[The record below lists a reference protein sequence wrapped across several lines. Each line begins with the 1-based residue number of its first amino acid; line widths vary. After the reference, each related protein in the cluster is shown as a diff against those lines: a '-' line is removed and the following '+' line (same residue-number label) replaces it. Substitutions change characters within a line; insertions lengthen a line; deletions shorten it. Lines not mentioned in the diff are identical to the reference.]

1 MDDEQFYEFCAANRR
16 IRIERSATGEIII
29 MPPAGA
35 ETSFRNS
42 DLIAQLTGWAKKDG
56 RGRVFDS
63 NSEFFLPNG
72 AARGPDAAWILASR
86 LDQFSKAEKKKF
98 LYLCPD
104 FVIELT
110 SPSDRLK
117 SVKAKMDEWIAN
129 GVKLGWLID
138 ADHFTVTVY
147 RPGEVPRE
155 FTDLDNIQGQDPVAD
170 FRLDLT
176 DIWRGL

>member
-1 MDDEQFYEFCAANRR
+1 MEIVLPDIETHATLLSDKPMDDEQFYEFCAANRR

-42 DLIAQLTGWAKKDG
+42 DLIAQLTAWAKKDG

-104 FVIELT
+104 FVIEL
-110 SPSDRLK
+110 
-117 SVKAKMDEWIAN
+117 
-129 GVKLGWLID
+129 
-138 ADHFTVTVY
+138 
-147 RPGEVPRE
+147 
-155 FTDLDNIQGQDPVAD
+155 
-170 FRLDLT
+170 
-176 DIWRGL
+176 